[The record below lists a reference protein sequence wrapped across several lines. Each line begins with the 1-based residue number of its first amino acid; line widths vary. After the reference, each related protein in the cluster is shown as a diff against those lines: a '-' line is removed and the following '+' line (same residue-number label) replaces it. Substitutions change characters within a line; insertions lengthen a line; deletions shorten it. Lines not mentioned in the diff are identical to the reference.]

1 MTDESQGLKPWI
13 ARVARGATLDAEEAS
28 RAFDVIMSGEATQ
41 AQMGGF
47 LMALAIRGE
56 TVAELAGGARSL
68 RSRMIRMSAPDDA
81 MDIVGTGGD
90 GKGTLNIST
99 ATALVVAGCGVTVAK
114 HGNRAASSRSG
125 AADVLSALGVDL
137 AADYETVQ
145 RAIDDAGIGFMLAP
159 HHHGAMRHVMPTR
172 QELAVR
178 TIFNLLGPLANP
190 ACVGLY
196 LMGVAAEEW
205 IEPFA
210 QVLRELG
217 ARSAWVVHSA
227 DGCDE
232 LTLTS
237 DNLVAILDNG
247 TIRATRVSAADAG
260 LEAAP
265 FQAIAGGSPEENAAA
280 LRGLLEGEPGAFR
293 DTVLLNAAASLC
305 VAQRASTLSQGVALA
320 RASIDSGAARQ
331 ALERLVAITGG
342 HA

>member
-1 MTDESQGLKPWI
+1 MTDASQGLKPWI
-13 ARVARGATLDAEEAS
+13 ARIAGGATLDAEEAS
-28 RAFDVIMSGEATQ
+28 QAFDVIMSGDATQ

-56 TVAELAGGARSL
+56 TVAELTGGARSL
-68 RSRMIRMSAPDDA
+68 RARMVRMTAPDDA

-99 ATALVVAGCGVTVAK
+99 ATALVVAGCGITVAK

-137 AADYETVQ
+137 AADHETVQ

-159 HHHGAMRHVMPTR
+159 LHHGAMRHVMPTR

-196 LMGVAAEEW
+196 LMGVASKGW

-217 ARSAWVVHSA
+217 ARNAWVIHSA

-237 DNLVAILDNG
+237 DNHVAVLDNG
-247 TIRATRVSAADAG
+247 TIRTTRVRASDAG
-260 LEAAP
+260 LEPAP
-265 FQAIAGGSPEENAAA
+265 FQAIAGGSSEENAAA
-280 LRGLLEGEPGAFR
+280 LTGLLDGEPGAFR

-305 VAQRASTLSQGVALA
+305 VAKRASTLSHGAALA
-320 RASIDSGAARQ
+320 RASIDGGAARQ